1 MMRVVFACVLFCVLC
16 VSFPFL
22 TCAADG
28 MEGVRLLR
36 MQTLVD
42 VLETDAVDVTEKTDV
57 EVLPGSRSH
66 GLERDVSVRP
76 RWKDLARRDVRLTVL
91 EALLDGRRI
100 SVNDTET
107 DAGVCRIHLRDRTK
121 YLSPGLHSFLVKYR
135 LTRQTGFG
143 ETEDS
148 LQWSVPGIAKTGTGS
163 ALCAVLLP
171 EGTGAFSCSGSL
183 TAAGGKSE
191 PAAADCVSV
200 NGRSAYVFR
209 THRALAGGENLAVS
223 VSWPSGL
230 VERPAAVR
238 PEDDCGFT
246 RRLAVLFLAVL
257 AVCLLTRYA
266 LRRAGSAGFSGA
278 ADFPPKNGNRTVS
291 PACADYAL
299 HGGKMTSAGM
309 AGLLLSLIGQGC
321 LAVKDEDGLCLRKT
335 GKCAAH
341 AEEQAGLAALP
352 EACRLDG
359 SFRSHAGRIC
369 AAAGGVLAGF
379 FPEGRGIRLALGLLQ
394 CLAALAGVI
403 VLLCLHCGAPS
414 SWVPDAAGALACGA
428 ALAACGAAALLFL
441 RTRKGPARFLWGLF
455 LAAVPCAL
463 GFWLAGSASGRA
475 LAMRLGSPF
484 WLVSPLQSL
493 FALACVLAPF
503 ACFPGLSARP
513 LRLAALKK
521 RLEGFRGFM
530 KSVEAAPQEQ
540 YMRFMPYA
548 PVFGLAQAWRASGE
562 GDADSAAP
570 LDRFASAVKAACQG
584 RPAC

>member
-1 MMRVVFACVLFCVLC
+1 
-16 VSFPFL
+16 
-22 TCAADG
+22 
-28 MEGVRLLR
+28 
-36 MQTLVD
+36 
-42 VLETDAVDVTEKTDV
+42 
-57 EVLPGSRSH
+57 
-66 GLERDVSVRP
+66 
-76 RWKDLARRDVRLTVL
+76 
-91 EALLDGRRI
+91 
-100 SVNDTET
+100 
-107 DAGVCRIHLRDRTK
+107 
-121 YLSPGLHSFLVKYR
+121 
-135 LTRQTGFG
+135 
-143 ETEDS
+143 
-148 LQWSVPGIAKTGTGS
+148 
-163 ALCAVLLP
+163 
-171 EGTGAFSCSGSL
+171 
-183 TAAGGKSE
+183 
-191 PAAADCVSV
+191 
-200 NGRSAYVFR
+200 
-209 THRALAGGENLAVS
+209 
-223 VSWPSGL
+223 
-230 VERPAAVR
+230 
-238 PEDDCGFT
+238 
-246 RRLAVLFLAVL
+246 
-257 AVCLLTRYA
+257 
-266 LRRAGSAGFSGA
+266 
-278 ADFPPKNGNRTVS
+278 
-291 PACADYAL
+291 
-299 HGGKMTSAGM
+299 MTSAGM